1 MRLLTI
7 LVLMLTFIS
16 TAHSRPTDFGPE
28 KNDARLEEA
37 ARLEAVRLAK
47 EKLAREQADAFE
59 ARTIKTERDIQRQ
72 AILRLAEASAKARKD
87 AKTNFNNSELAAKDN
102 DFYKLNIQQKN
113 NSYAVAFNQNSD
125 INVGRVSRLNDS
137 LNDKIATLLLS
148 LYSNESI
155 AQRDNLIQKL
165 K

>member
-1 MRLLTI
+1 MRSLTI

-16 TAHSRPTDFGPE
+16 TAHSRPTEYGPE
-28 KNDARLEEA
+28 KHDARVEEA
-37 ARLEAVRLAK
+37 ARLEAERLAK
-47 EKLAREQADAFE
+47 EKLAKEQADAFE

-87 AKTNFNNSELAAKDN
+87 AKSNFNNSELAAKDY

-113 NSYAVAFNQNSD
+113 SAFSLTFNQNSD
-125 INVGRVSRLNDS
+125 IKVDRVSRLNDS

-148 LYSNESI
+148 LYSNETI